1 MTTET
6 TTHEQGA
13 LEWSDL
19 APTYCEGVA
28 TLYRWSANY
37 DDFLPFRKFLDLIG
51 FAETYYGDDSVTL
64 VDWKRPADGL
74 GYMELGYLADA
85 LTEYANRPQ
94 EVERWIMQLLEVEGE
109 SGL

>member
-1 MTTET
+1 MTT
-6 TTHEQGA
+6 TTHEQGS

-28 TLYRWSANY
+28 DLYRWSANF
-37 DDFLPFRKFLDLIG
+37 DDFAPWRVFLGLISYELHGEPLALPNMSTAL
-51 FAETYYGDDSVTL
+51 
-64 VDWKRPADGL
+64 L
-74 GYMELGYLADA
+74 GYVELGKIAEA

-94 EVERWIMQLLEVEGE
+94 DVERWIGDLLGVEEE

>member
-1 MTTET
+1 MSAET
-6 TTHEQGA
+6 IAQGS

-28 TLYRWSANY
+28 DLYRWSANF
-37 DDFLPFRKFLDLIG
+37 DNFEPFRKFLDLIG

-64 VDWKRPADGL
+64 AEWKRPASGF
-74 GYMELGYLADA
+74 GYLELGKLAEA

-94 EVERWIMQLLEVEGE
+94 EVERWIMELLEVEGE

>member
-1 MTTET
+1 MTTQP

-28 TLYRWSANY
+28 ALYRWSANY
-37 DDFLPFRKFLDLIG
+37 TDFLPFRKFLDLIG

-64 VDWKRPADGL
+64 ADWKQPSEGF

-94 EVERWIMQLLEVEGE
+94 EVERWIMELLEVEAE

>member
-1 MTTET
+1 MTT

-19 APTYCEGVA
+19 APTYCESIA
-28 TLYRWSANY
+28 NLYRWSANF
-37 DDFLPFRKFLDLIG
+37 DHFTPFRKFLDLIN
-51 FAETYYGDDSVTL
+51 FADTYYGDDSVTL
-64 VDWKRPADGL
+64 ADWKHPANGL

-94 EVERWIMQLLEVEGE
+94 DVEKWIMQLLEIESE